1 MKRHRNDSSMKV
13 LLAGAT
19 GVIGSRL
26 VPLLVSDGYAVIG
39 MTRSP
44 EKVEP
49 LREHGANA
57 IVCDVYDLEELGKA
71 LRASEPDLVMHQ
83 LTDLP
88 DDRARIPGFAD
99 ASQRMYI
106 EGTDNLLNAATAAGC
121 ERIVAQSVAWKLPGK
136 GAAAVEAHER
146 CVMNAG
152 GTVIRYGRF
161 YGPGTYFES
170 DLPPEPRIHV
180 DEAARRTLAAIG
192 DPRPTVVLAE

>member
-1 MKRHRNDSSMKV
+1 MKV

-26 VPLLVSDGYAVIG
+26 VPLLVSDGYEVIG

-49 LREHGANA
+49 LRDQGANP

-71 LRASEPDLVMHQ
+71 LRASAPDLVMHQ

-88 DDRARIPGFAD
+88 EDRARIPDFAD

-106 EGTDNLLNAATAAGC
+106 EGTDNLRG
-121 ERIVAQSVAWKLPGK
+121 
-136 GAAAVEAHER
+136 
-146 CVMNAG
+146 
-152 GTVIRYGRF
+152 
-161 YGPGTYFES
+161 
-170 DLPPEPRIHV
+170 EP
-180 DEAARRTLAAIG
+180 
-192 DPRPTVVLAE
+192 

>member
-1 MKRHRNDSSMKV
+1 MKRHRNGSSMKV

-44 EKVEP
+44 EKVEH
-49 LREHGANA
+49 LREQGANA

-71 LRASEPDLVMHQ
+71 LRGSEPDLVMHQ

-121 ERIVAQSVAWKLPGK
+121 ERIVAQRCRLEVAGQGGCRRGSARALC
-136 GAAAVEAHER
+136 HER
-146 CVMNAG
+146 G
-152 GTVIRYGRF
+152 GNRDPIRAVLR
-161 YGPGTYFES
+161 TR
-170 DLPPEPRIHV
+170 DLFRIRP
-180 DEAARRTLAAIG
+180 AA
-192 DPRPTVVLAE
+192 